1 MSVQRDKLVLLTY
14 ESWTQ
19 VDRAISGL
27 TLEEATTRHHGGS
40 SIAWTMS
47 HVTHMVDSWINTR
60 FQGLPPHTFISNSNF
75 RTGGSGEESDW
86 LTVQNSVREVR
97 EAARRFLDS
106 DQAADLDR
114 VIPYDGSISFLRPIG
129 LSLHYALMRIMA
141 HHFMHAGEIVTVR
154 SRLGHVLDEGPDWGQ
169 ALA

>member
-1 MSVQRDKLVLLTY
+1 MSIQPDKLILLTY
-14 ESWTQ
+14 ASWAQ
-19 VDRAISGL
+19 VDQAISGL
-27 TLEEATTRHHGGS
+27 TLEEATTPHHGGS

-60 FQGLPPHTFISNSNF
+60 FQGLPPHIFISNSNF
-75 RTGGSGEESDW
+75 RAGGNGEENDW
-86 LTVQNSVREVR
+86 LTVQVSVREVR
-97 EAARRFLDS
+97 ESARRFLDS
-106 DQAADLDR
+106 CQAADLDR
-114 VIPYDGSISFLRPIG
+114 VVPYDGSISFLRPIG
-129 LSLHYALMRIMA
+129 LSLRYALMRIMA